1 MKRLKNLL
9 LIASF
14 VLTSCGGTP
23 QAPLAPERTSLF
35 EMGEAGSKYYRIPAL
50 VKAQDGAL
58 VAIADKRGD
67 ALGDLPNIITIVS
80 KRSTDN
86 GKTWS
91 DMSIVAKGDTIN
103 KCGYGDA
110 VVITDEKRG
119 NLIAVF
125 SGNNG
130 LWHSNEKS
138 LSRTYT
144 STSTDNGKSWEE
156 IKDITD
162 QVYGGVYGDGTRYG
176 LFTGSGSG
184 IQLKHGN
191 HAGRLMLVIAARNDA
206 SWGGTMS
213 NYAIYSDD
221 GGQTWQASKNAACT
235 NGDEAKVVEL
245 PDGKILMSIRNRA
258 KGHRLFSTSTD
269 GGETWSEPQL
279 NTTILD
285 PACNGDIIA
294 YTHKGKNL
302 LLHSLPASPT
312 TRENVTV
319 YVSEDNGATWTPKR
333 RIFEGY
339 SAYSSMQVLDDGTI
353 GIIVEEGKWDGNLPG
368 EDGFNLGYYNFTI
381 DWLLEGDSPT
391 PEKVK

>member
-1 MKRLKNLL
+1 MKKLTSLFISAL
-9 LIASF
+9 F
-14 VLTSCGGTP
+14 VLTSCGEKNAM
-23 QAPLAPERTSLF
+23 QAPERISLF
-35 EMGEAGSKYYRIPAL
+35 EMGESGSKFYRIPSL
-50 VKAQDGAL
+50 VKAADGAL

-80 KRSTDN
+80 KRSTDG

-91 DMSIVAKGDTIN
+91 DMSIVAQGDTIG

-110 VVITDEKRG
+110 VVIADEKRG
-119 NLIAVF
+119 NLVAVY

-138 LSRTYT
+138 LIRTYT
-144 STSTDNGKSWEE
+144 SISSDNGKTWGE
-156 IKDITD
+156 ITDITD
-162 QVYGGVYGDGTRYG
+162 QVYGGVYGEGARYG

-184 IQLKHGN
+184 VQLKHGK
-191 HAGRLMLVIAARNDA
+191 HAGRIMLVVAARNDA
-206 SWGGTMS
+206 TWGGSMS

-221 GGQTWQASKNAACT
+221 GGLTWHASKNPACT

-245 PDGKILMSIRNRA
+245 ANGNVLMSIRNRN
-258 KGHRLFSTSTD
+258 KGNRLFSVSTD
-269 GGETWSEPQL
+269 GGETWSEPKL

-285 PACNGDIIA
+285 PACNGDIVT
-294 YTHKGKNL
+294 YDYKGKNL

-319 YVSEDNGATWTPKR
+319 YVSEDNGETWTAKR
-333 RIFEGY
+333 SIYKGY
-339 SAYSSMQVLDDGTI
+339 SAYSSLQVLDDGTI

-368 EDGFNLGYYNFTI
+368 EDGFNLGYYHFTL
-381 DWLLEGDSPT
+381 DWLMEGDK
-391 PEKVK
+391 E

>member
-1 MKRLKNLL
+1 MKKLFSLF
-9 LIASF
+9 LILFA
-14 VLTSCGGTP
+14 LTSCGTKESP
-23 QAPLAPERTSLF
+23 KAPERILLY

-50 VKAQDGAL
+50 VKASDGTL

-80 KRSTDN
+80 KRSTDG

-91 DMSIVAKGDTIN
+91 DMAIVAQGDTVG

-110 VVITDEKRG
+110 VVIADEKKG
-119 NLIAVF
+119 NLVAVF

-130 LWHSNEKS
+130 LWHSNEKN

-144 STSTDNGKSWEE
+144 SISTDNGKSWG
-156 IKDITD
+156 KLTDITD
-162 QVYGGVYGDGTRYG
+162 QVYGGIYGTGTRYG

-184 IQLKHGN
+184 IQLTHGK
-191 HAGRLMLVIAARNDA
+191 HAGRLMLVVAARNDA
-206 SWGGTMS
+206 TWGGTMS
-213 NYAIYSDD
+213 NYAVYSDD
-221 GGQTWQASKNAACT
+221 GGITWQTSRNAACT

-245 PDGKILMSIRNRA
+245 TNGNILMSIRNRA
-258 KGHRLFSTSTD
+258 KGHRLFSLSTD

-294 YTHKGKNL
+294 YNYKGKKL

-312 TRENVTV
+312 TRENVTI
-319 YVSEDNGATWTPKR
+319 YISEDNGETWIPKR
-333 RIFEGY
+333 RIYNGY
-339 SAYSSMQVLDDGTI
+339 SAYSSLQVLDDGTI
-353 GIIVEEGKWDGNLPG
+353 GIIVEEGKWDSNLPG
-368 EDGFNLGYYNFTI
+368 EDGFNLVYYRFSL
-381 DWLLEGDSPT
+381 DWLMEGD
-391 PEKVK
+391 KM